1 MYGRVGVELCYQ
13 REEFSL
19 GAIRTVAMLERS
31 PPDLAA
37 LLDLPAHIDVACRI
51 VADQPRRKCRRGP
64 VGLREIRYVMG
75 EIGHQLLDRRRAFDH
90 AGHLSIT
97 DTEDL
102 AGTAKHTLQQ
112 LNKTRTG
119 G

>member
-1 MYGRVGVELCYQ
+1 MYGWVGVELCYQ

-31 PPDLAA
+31 HPDLAA

-51 VADQPRRKCRRGP
+51 VADQHRRQCRRGP

-75 EIGHQLLDRRRAFDH
+75 EIGHQLLGRRRSEEH
-90 AGHLSIT
+90 KS
-97 DTEDL
+97 E
-102 AGTAKHTLQQ
+102 LQS
-112 LNKTRTG
+112 LMRISYAVFC
-119 G
+119 